1 MKRRAAWAHLA
12 FLSLL
17 SCERMSAY
25 SIGVD
30 LGGTNLRAAAIAEN
44 GDLLDKISGSTPI
57 EAGPDAAIADIV
69 SSIRSLH
76 ARRANAQL
84 AGVGVGVPGFI
95 RMETGVIA
103 GWGNRPA

>member
-57 EAGPDAAIADIV
+57 EAGPDAARRQVRIP
-69 SSIRSLH
+69 SHRSRVR
-76 ARRANAQL
+76 RRAGRKWKQL
-84 AGVGVGVPGFI
+84 G
-95 RMETGVIA
+95 
-103 GWGNRPA
+103 